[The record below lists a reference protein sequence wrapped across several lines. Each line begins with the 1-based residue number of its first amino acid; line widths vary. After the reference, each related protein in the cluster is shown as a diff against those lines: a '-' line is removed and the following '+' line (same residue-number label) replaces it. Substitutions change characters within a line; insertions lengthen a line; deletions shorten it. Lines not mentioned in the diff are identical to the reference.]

1 MRPWLSCLLLPIFLL
16 ALSGCGLLP
25 PHAAPP
31 RYHDF
36 GPPTTEQP
44 ANTVLYL
51 REVSAPAW
59 LDSGEI
65 QYRLLMTDP
74 TQVRAYATGRWIAAP
89 SRLLAQRLREQ
100 LPGKGSPH
108 YGLRVELD
116 RFEQDFDTA
125 DHARV
130 VMQVHAMITTADGAT
145 VAAHDF
151 TFSTPTTP
159 DISGAITGLAAL
171 AQQATEA
178 ILAWSASVSQGGEK
192 HGT

>member
-1 MRPWLSCLLLPIFLL
+1 MRPWLSRLTLPIVLL
-16 ALSGCGLLP
+16 ALSGCSLLP

-36 GPPTTEQP
+36 GPPVTEHV
-44 ANTVLYL
+44 ANTTLYL

-59 LDSGEI
+59 LDNGAI
-65 QYRLLMTDP
+65 HYRLLTTDP
-74 TQVRAYATGRWIAAP
+74 TQLRAYATGRWIAAP
-89 SRLLAQRLREQ
+89 SRLLAQRLRDQ
-100 LPGKGSPH
+100 LPGSGLPH
-108 YGLRVELD
+108 YGLRVELE
-116 RFEQDFDTA
+116 RFEQDFDTT
-125 DHARV
+125 DHARA
-130 VMQVHAMITTADGAT
+130 VMQIHAVITRADGAV
-145 VAAHDF
+145 VAVHEF

-178 ILAWSASVSQGGEK
+178 ILAWSASVSPEAR

>member
-1 MRPWLSCLLLPIFLL
+1 MRLWLSYLLLPIVLL

-36 GPPTTEQP
+36 GPPVTGQP
-44 ANTVLYL
+44 ANAGLYL
-51 REVSAPAW
+51 REVTAPAW

-65 QYRLLMTDP
+65 QYRLLMTDS
-74 TQVRAYATGRWIAAP
+74 TQLRAYATARWIAAP

-100 LPGKGSPH
+100 LPGTGSPH
-108 YGLRVELD
+108 YGLRVELE
-116 RFEQDFDTA
+116 RFEQDFDTP
-125 DHARV
+125 DHARA
-130 VMQVHAMITTADGAT
+130 VMQLHAVITAADGT
-145 VAAHDF
+145 TLAAHDF
-151 TFSTPTTP
+151 TFSTPTPP
-159 DISGAITGLAAL
+159 DVAGAITGLAAL

-178 ILAWSASVSQGGEK
+178 ILAWSASVSPEAM